1 MKKQILLLIAIA
13 ATTISFAQKK
23 ISVGI
28 KAGISHSGLRG
39 EAMNN
44 LQELI
49 DFADGYISTSN
60 RTGFFA
66 GANVSVPLTNNI
78 SIEPG
83 LYYSQKGYAL
93 KGELNVKGL
102 EFLGANAKAQL
113 NTQYIDLPVLIKAN
127 LGGLEL
133 FGGPQLSYLAKAD
146 LRTTAGALGFNL
158 YDKKF
163 DATGELNKWDA
174 GLIGGIGYQLS
185 NGINISASYEHGL
198 SKADVN
204 KRFDSYNRSFKIG
217 VGFNF

>member
-1 MKKQILLLIAIA
+1 MKKQILLLAAIA
-13 ATTISFAQKK
+13 VTTISFAQQKT
-23 ISVGI
+23 SFGI

-39 EAMNN
+39 DAMSN

-49 DFADGYISTSN
+49 DFADGYISTTN

-66 GANVSVPLTNNI
+66 GGNVSVPLTPVI

-93 KGELNVKGL
+93 KGEMNVKGL
-102 EFLGANAKAQL
+102 AFLGANAKASL

-127 LGGLEL
+127 LGGFQV
-133 FGGPQLSYLAKAD
+133 FGGPQLSYLAKAE

-158 YDKKF
+158 YDNRS
-163 DATGELNKWDA
+163 DASNELNKWDA
-174 GLIGGIGYQLS
+174 GITGGVGYKLN
-185 NGINISASYEHGL
+185 NGMNISASYEHGL
-198 SKADVN
+198 SKLDAN
-204 KRFDSYNRSFKIG
+204 KRFESYNRSFKIG

>member
-1 MKKQILLLIAIA
+1 MKKQILLLVAIAI
-13 ATTISFAQKK
+13 TTISFAQKK
-23 ISVGI
+23 TSAGI

-39 EAMNN
+39 NAMNN

-66 GANVSVPLTNNI
+66 GANIAVPLTNNI

-93 KGELNVKGL
+93 KGEMNIKGL
-102 EFLGANAKAQL
+102 EFLGANAKASL
-113 NTQYIDLPVLIKAN
+113 NTQYIDLPVLVKAS
-127 LGGLEL
+127 LGGFQL

-158 YDKKF
+158 YDNKF
-163 DATGELNKWDA
+163 DATDELNKWDA
-174 GLIGGIGYQLS
+174 GLVGGLGYQLS
-185 NGINISASYEHGL
+185 NGMNISASYEHGL
-198 SKADVN
+198 SKVDAN
-204 KRFDSYNRSFKIG
+204 KRFESYNRSFKIG
-217 VGFNF
+217 VGFSF